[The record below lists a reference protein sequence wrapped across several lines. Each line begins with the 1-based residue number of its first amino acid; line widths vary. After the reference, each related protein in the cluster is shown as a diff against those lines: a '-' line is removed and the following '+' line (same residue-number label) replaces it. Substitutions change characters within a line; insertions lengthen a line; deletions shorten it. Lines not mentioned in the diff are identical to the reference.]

1 MIRGD
6 PSDQRQPQHW
16 FDNPDFR
23 LKLQTKMLLK
33 SALLSLLLFDVSSSV
48 AASDIQTDFM
58 KNDDAHEALKK
69 RAAEQSP
76 LSQDSVR

>member
-1 MIRGD
+1 
-6 PSDQRQPQHW
+6 
-16 FDNPDFR
+16 
-23 LKLQTKMLLK
+23 MLLK
-33 SALLSLLLFDVSSSV
+33 AALFSLLFLAMASLV

-76 LSQDSVR
+76 LSQDSVG